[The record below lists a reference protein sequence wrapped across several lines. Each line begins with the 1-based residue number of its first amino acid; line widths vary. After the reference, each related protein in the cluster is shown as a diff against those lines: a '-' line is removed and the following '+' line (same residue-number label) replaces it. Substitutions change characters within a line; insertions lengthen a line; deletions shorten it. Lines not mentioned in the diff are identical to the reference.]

1 MKIKGVVAAG
11 LFAMSLLLSIEQA
24 PAQTVNNL
32 NEPGSILVFPLIDN
46 INYQTIVDIANLSNT
61 DVWLQGYMIVHPPS
75 DPYDFEKKD
84 FLVHLTHKEPFYWNT
99 SRPYSRIDVN
109 GVLTQIQGF
118 DDRKGFL
125 FLWAINN
132 DTQRLEIDWDYLKG
146 DGLVL
151 GRGSSFQY
159 NAIPHQADSVVADR
173 VLNLDGVEYTMATSQ
188 VMVEGFAEQFVP
200 GMGGKWVVCS
210 LDIDFINSIQPQFD
224 INLDVWNQ
232 NEVYASRHLD
242 FYQFEQYDLT
252 DDLQLHYNEIFTPK
266 WSFASVTTS
275 PVWAIFYQTVGSA
288 YSWGGNVWQHPA
300 TGVPATVVLPPVSQA
315 PVGTDETW

>member
-1 MKIKGVVAAG
+1 MMRLFVVPAVSLTIILGIFFTSSPVKGQG
-11 LFAMSLLLSIEQA
+11 
-24 PAQTVNNL
+24 NYL
-32 NEPGSILVFPLIDN
+32 NERGSILVFPLIDN
-46 INYQTIVDIANLSNT
+46 EDRHTIIDIVNMSDS
-61 DVWLQGYMIVHPPS
+61 DVWVQAYMIVHPP
-75 DPYDFEKKD
+75 DRPYDFEKKA
-84 FLVHLTHKEPFYWNT
+84 FLVHLTHNEPFYWDT
-99 SRPYSRIDVN
+99 SLPYSRVDAD
-109 GVLTQIQGF
+109 GVLTQVQSF

-125 FLWAINN
+125 FLWVIDN
-132 DTQRLEIDWDYLKG
+132 DTDRLEIHWNYLKG
-146 DGLVL
+146 DAIVL
-151 GRGSSFQY
+151 DIDPGQRSSFQY
-159 NAIPHQADSVVADR
+159 NAIPHQAGSVVADR

-188 VMVEGFAEQFVP
+188 VMVEGFAEEFVP
-200 GMGGKWVVCS
+200 GMDGKWVVCS

-242 FYQFEQYDLT
+242 FYQFEQYDLM

-300 TGVPATVVLPPVSQA
+300 TGVPATVVLPPVSLEHI
-315 PVGTDETW
+315 P